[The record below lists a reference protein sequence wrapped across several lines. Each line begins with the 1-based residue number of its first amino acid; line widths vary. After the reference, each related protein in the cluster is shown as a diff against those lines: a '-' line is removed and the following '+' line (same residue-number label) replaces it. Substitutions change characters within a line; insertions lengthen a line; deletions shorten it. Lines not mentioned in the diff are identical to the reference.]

1 MNILDKSVKG
11 DGQDKKNPSGSNLGS
26 KDPSQK
32 GYSSDAMKNLIDK
45 DQARMSSISQ
55 KNNLLAGSIMKME
68 NHYKKNLF

>member
-1 MNILDKSVKG
+1 
-11 DGQDKKNPSGSNLGS
+11 
-26 KDPSQK
+26 
-32 GYSSDAMKNLIDK
+32 MKNLIDK